1 MKLYSASASP
11 FVRKVRVAALE
22 LGIDERI
29 ERIDVHTTPVS
40 ADPAIAAANPLKKIP
55 TLVLDDGKLLYDSG
69 VICAYLDS
77 LTSDVSLIPEGAVG
91 WQVKRQEALAD
102 GLCDA
107 AILVRYEMAL
117 RPEERHW
124 RDWIDAQLGKVAS
137 AVDQL
142 EAEADDLSG
151 AVTLGSIA
159 AGCALEY
166 LDFRFADLGWRD
178 KHPKIAAWQAE
189 FAKRPTMQATQP
201 A

>member
-11 FVRKVRVAALE
+11 FVRKVLVTALE
-22 LGIDERI
+22 LGIEDRI
-29 ERIDVHTTPVS
+29 EKIAVATTPVS
-40 ADPAIAAANPLKKIP
+40 SDPKLAAANPLKKIP
-55 TLVLDDGKLLYDSG
+55 TLVLDDGSLVYDSG
-69 VICAYLDS
+69 VICSYLDS
-77 LTSDVSLIPEGAVG
+77 LVPDVKLIPEGAAG

-142 EAEADDLSG
+142 EVEADDLAG
-151 AVTLGSIA
+151 GVTLGAIA
-159 AGCALEY
+159 AGCALDY

-178 KHPKIAAWQAE
+178 KHPKIAAWQSD
-189 FAKRPTMQATQP
+189 FAQRPAMQATKP
-201 A
+201 S